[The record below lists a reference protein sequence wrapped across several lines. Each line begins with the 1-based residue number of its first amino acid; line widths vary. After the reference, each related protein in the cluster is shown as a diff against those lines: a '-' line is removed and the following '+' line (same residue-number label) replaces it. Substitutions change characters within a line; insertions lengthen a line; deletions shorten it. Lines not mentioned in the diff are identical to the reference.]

1 MCACQPP
8 AVCGSLLQQLA
19 TSAHGLRVVLVRL
32 EGGLGIGKLHCVV
45 VHHITPQQQL
55 LARIRFA
62 RGIAV
67 HHKCAVADG
76 VARSRQIAHTIGQR
90 IAAAKGADTPR
101 LLVRR
106 QRAMRQLLDAAD
118 ALEAQLR
125 AARAEIEAVAGSDE
139 NPVRTAMQEL
149 LRQRL
154 WLQDNA
160 QQANLAQLHG
170 VRDALV
176 AARASIERQLQQV
189 ERARAGA
196 A

>member
-1 MCACQPP
+1 MEFLLPLLLLAFAALACWL
-8 AVCGSLLQQLA
+8 ALRARRGSL
-19 TSAHGLRVVLVRL
+19 
-32 EGGLGIGKLHCVV
+32 
-45 VHHITPQQQL
+45 
-55 LARIRFA
+55 
-62 RGIAV
+62 
-67 HHKCAVADG
+67 
-76 VARSRQIAHTIGQR
+76 
-90 IAAAKGADTPR
+90 
-101 LLVRR
+101 RR
-106 QRAMRQLLDAAD
+106 QQAIVQLLDAAD

-154 WLQDNA
+154 WLQDNS